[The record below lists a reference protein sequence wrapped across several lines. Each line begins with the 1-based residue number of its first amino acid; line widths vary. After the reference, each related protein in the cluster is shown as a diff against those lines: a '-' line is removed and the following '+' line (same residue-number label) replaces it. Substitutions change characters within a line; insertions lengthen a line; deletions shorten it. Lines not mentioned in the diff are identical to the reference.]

1 MMAICKRLGL
11 DARLLCIDT
20 WLGSHENYARH
31 DGDNRWLHEALR
43 LEAGYPRLHELF
55 LSNMMHLGLTERVT
69 PLPLPATIAARVVAE
84 KNIVADVIYIVG
96 SHDYEDCKADLAN
109 YWPLLRQGGILF
121 GDDYQAWPGVT
132 RAVDEFCDAH
142 FLHRS
147 IGIGDMPVAIEQL
160 HGFAAEILDLDGVR
174 PNIVA
179 FFRVGLLG
187 KIIGDNRNFD
197 LACGACVHV
206 ISDRRNAVKRQ
217 ALVLADSLSVS
228 ECMKRMQASICERSM
243 NSLGL
248 CACSILPGPQIIA
261 GMP

>member
-43 LEAGYPRLHELF
+43 LHAGYPRLHELF
-55 LSNMMHLGLTERVT
+55 LSNMVHLELTERVT

-84 KNIVADVIYIVG
+84 KNIVADVIYIDG

-147 IGIGDMPVAIEQL
+147 VVRRSGKFAFGKDRGVEGIA
-160 HGFAAEILDLDGVR
+160 
-174 PNIVA
+174 
-179 FFRVGLLG
+179 
-187 KIIGDNRNFD
+187 
-197 LACGACVHV
+197 
-206 ISDRRNAVKRQ
+206 
-217 ALVLADSLSVS
+217 
-228 ECMKRMQASICERSM
+228 
-243 NSLGL
+243 
-248 CACSILPGPQIIA
+248 
-261 GMP
+261 